1 MAIVLTMADVTA
13 TQIIPGVYRSAA
25 WVNTIVPADNLS
37 AKLQPSTKYY
47 VKWKFKKNTL
57 PDSSHPFTQQV
68 WSYLLLYNGSSSTA
82 VSGSLSK
89 ANYEA
94 LPVGKVIQQY
104 GEVTTPSDLTNYRLC
119 WYTARY
125 SGSSSDWGSNGQVI
139 EGDLIDLEFSTTPFE
154 EKQPDIYKTGI
165 FEAFD
170 FYETQVDNIATIS
183 KGNFVDANYFY
194 EI

>member
-1 MAIVLTMADVTA
+1 MATVLTMADVA
-13 TQIIPGVYRSAA
+13 VTQIIPGVYRAGA
-25 WVNTIVPADNLS
+25 WCATIISTENLKT
-37 AKLQPSTKYY
+37 KLQPSTKYY
-47 VKWKFKKNTL
+47 VKWKFKKNAL
-57 PDSSHPFTQQV
+57 PDSSHLFTQQV
-68 WSYLLLYNGSSSTA
+68 WSYLLLYNGSSSTS

-89 ANYEA
+89 TNYEA

-125 SGSSSDWGSNGQVI
+125 SGSSSDWGTNGQVI

-165 FEAFD
+165 FEASD

-183 KGNFVDANYFY
+183 KGDFVDANYFY
-194 EI
+194 EL

>member
-1 MAIVLTMADVTA
+1 MAIILTMADVTA
-13 TQIIPGVYRSAA
+13 AQIIPGVYRSAA
-25 WVNTIVPADNLS
+25 WCNTIIPSGKLS
-37 AKLQPSTKYY
+37 VKLQPSTKYY
-47 VKWKFKKNTL
+47 VKWKFKKNAL
-57 PDSSHPFTQQV
+57 PDSSRPFTQQA
-68 WSYLLLYNGSSSTA
+68 WSHLLLYNGSASTA

-94 LPVGKVIQQY
+94 LPVGKVVQQY
-104 GEVTTPSDLTNYRLC
+104 GEVTTPSNLTNYNLC

-125 SGSSSDWGSNGQVI
+125 SGSSLDWGTNGQVI

-154 EKQPDIYKTGI
+154 ESKPNIYKTGI
-165 FEAFD
+165 FEASD
-170 FYETQVDNIATIS
+170 FYEMQIDSIASIS